1 MMDKISLSCWLMLF
15 VCYLTPLTAS
25 SETGQRLPDI
35 SLPDIDGKTQSL
47 RQWQGQKLLINFWAT
62 WCTPCRKEM
71 PDLVSL
77 QSELKEKGLQV
88 IGIALDDADSV
99 KTYLKQNPVNYPI
112 LLAPEVGNLLSAE
125 LGNRM
130 GVVPFSVFVGHDG
143 LVEFSH
149 VGLVT
154 KSMVKE
160 WMQHHI
166 DKSQ

>member
-1 MMDKISLSCWLMLF
+1 MKNKTSLHYWLVLL
-15 VCYLTPLTAS
+15 VCCLTPLAAYS
-25 SETGQRLPDI
+25 QSGQRLPDI
-35 SLPDIDGKTQSL
+35 SLPDTDGNTQSL
-47 RQWQGQKLLINFWAT
+47 QQWRGQKILVNFWAT
-62 WCTPCRKEM
+62 WCAPCRKEM

-99 KTYLKQNPVNYPI
+99 KAYLKQNPVNYPI

-125 LGNRM
+125 LGNSM

-149 VGLVT
+149 VGLIT
-154 KSMVKE
+154 RNMVKE
-160 WMQHHI
+160 WMQNHI